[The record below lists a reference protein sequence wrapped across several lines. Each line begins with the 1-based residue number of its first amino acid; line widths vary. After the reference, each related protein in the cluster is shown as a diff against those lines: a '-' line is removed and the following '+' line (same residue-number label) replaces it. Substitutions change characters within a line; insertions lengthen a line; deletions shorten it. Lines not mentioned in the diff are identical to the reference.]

1 MERKIVKDLYQEKE
15 ASTCPSFQ
23 RVDDMDE
30 ESLLQEMEE
39 AERLWEEEK
48 AAHPEVAEAME
59 KNAEEQFKKL
69 MKRIRAEEER
79 MEEIRIQTERCSQ
92 TTLEIQMEV
101 QQKQNQQRIWQKW
114 SRGNIKKV
122 AIIGVVIGALLGRG
136 MIYSVAKNGYKFM
149 VYPKDGKENVQI
161 RYNTNIEYNDDK
173 LEATYDWIAEQL
185 DIPVMMT
192 FYMPEEMYFLELEK
206 HETYAVIKFDFKGKR
221 IFLRQSKLLDAN
233 TISYVISDR
242 KTYHEVR
249 NDWINK
255 DLKVEENQLENGVIE
270 YSVVI
275 NNDVGVYYLTGVME
289 KEEFDRI
296 SENLVYR

>member
-30 ESLLQEMEE
+30 ESLLQEMDE

-101 QQKQNQQRIWQKW
+101 QQKHNQQRIWQKW

-136 MIYSVAKNGYKFM
+136 MIHSVAKNGYKFM

-161 RYNTNIEYNDDK
+161 WYNTDIEFINDELDN
-173 LEATYDWIAEQL
+173 AYDWIEKEL
-185 DIPVMMT
+185 DIPVLMT
-192 FYMPEEMYFLELEK
+192 FYMPEEMTFFEFEK
-206 HETYAVIKFDFKGKR
+206 HETYAIIKFDYKGKR
-221 IFLRQSKLLDAN
+221 IYLRESKLMETN

-242 KTYHEVR
+242 KNYHEVR

-255 DLKVEENQLENGVIE
+255 DLMVEENRLENGIVE

-275 NNDVGVYYLTGVME
+275 DNDEAVYYLAGVME

>member
-161 RYNTNIEYNDDK
+161 WYNTDIEFINDELDN
-173 LEATYDWIAEQL
+173 AYDWIEKEL
-185 DIPVMMT
+185 DIPVLMLNYLPDT
-192 FYMPEEMYFLELEK
+192 INLLGFDCYERFI
-206 HETYAVIKFDFKGKR
+206 VIKFEYKGKK
-221 IFLRQSKLLDAN
+221 IYLRESKLAEED
-233 TISYVISDR
+233 TISAVLSDR
-242 KTYHEVR
+242 NVYHNVR

-255 DLKVEENQLENGVIE
+255 DLQIEENQLENGVVE

-275 NNDVGVYYLTGVME
+275 DNEKGVYYLAGVME
-289 KEEFDRI
+289 KDEFDRI
-296 SENLVYR
+296 SENLIYR

>member
-1 MERKIVKDLYQEKE
+1 MKDLYQEKE

>member
-1 MERKIVKDLYQEKE
+1 MKDLYQEKE

-161 RYNTNIEYNDDK
+161 WYNTDIGYNSDELDN
-173 LEATYDWIAEQL
+173 AYDWVSQEL
-185 DIPVMMT
+185 DIPVLT
-192 FYMPEEMYFLELEK
+192 LFYIPEEMIFLELEK
-206 HETYAVIKFDFKGKR
+206 HETYAVIKLEYKGK
-221 IFLRQSKLLDAN
+221 IIYLRESKLLNAN

-242 KTYHEVR
+242 KSYHEVR

-255 DLKVEENQLENGVIE
+255 DLIVEENLLENGIVE
-270 YSVVI
+270 YSAVI
-275 NNDVGVYYLTGVME
+275 DNDSGVYYLSGVME
-289 KEEFDRI
+289 KDEFDRI

>member
-79 MEEIRIQTERCSQ
+79 MEENRIQTERCSQ
-92 TTLEIQMEV
+92 TTLEIQVEV

-136 MIYSVAKNGYKFM
+136 MIHSVAKNGYKFM

-161 RYNTNIEYNDDK
+161 WYNTDIGYNSDELDN
-173 LEATYDWIAEQL
+173 AYDWVSQEL
-185 DIPVMMT
+185 DIPVLT
-192 FYMPEEMYFLELEK
+192 LFYIPEEMIFLELEK
-206 HETYAVIKFDFKGKR
+206 HETYAVIKLEYKGK
-221 IFLRQSKLLDAN
+221 IIYLRESKLLNAN

-242 KTYHEVR
+242 KSYHEVR

-255 DLKVEENQLENGVIE
+255 DLIVEENLLENGIVE
-270 YSVVI
+270 YSAVI
-275 NNDVGVYYLTGVME
+275 DNDSGVYYLSGVME
-289 KEEFDRI
+289 KDEFDRI

>member
-1 MERKIVKDLYQEKE
+1 MKDLYQENE

-23 RVDDMDE
+23 RGDDMDE
-30 ESLLQEMEE
+30 KSLLWDMEE

-59 KNAEEQFKKL
+59 KSAEEQFEKL

-79 MEEIRIQTERCSQ
+79 MEENRIQTERCSQ

-101 QQKQNQQRIWQKW
+101 QQKQRKQRIWQKW

-122 AIIGVVIGALLGRG
+122 AIIGVVIGALLGREA
-136 MIYSVAKNGYKFM
+136 IHSVAKNGYKFM

-161 RYNTNIEYNDDK
+161 RYNTNIGYNDDK

-206 HETYAVIKFDFKGKR
+206 HETYAVIKFDYKGKR
-221 IFLRQSKLLDAN
+221 IFLRQSKLLNAN

-275 NNDVGVYYLTGVME
+275 NNDVGVYYLAGVME

>member
-1 MERKIVKDLYQEKE
+1 MKDLYQEKE

-79 MEEIRIQTERCSQ
+79 MEENRIQTERCSQ
-92 TTLEIQMEV
+92 TTLEIQVEV

-136 MIYSVAKNGYKFM
+136 MIHSVAKNGYKFM

-161 RYNTNIEYNDDK
+161 WYNTDIGYNSDELDN
-173 LEATYDWIAEQL
+173 AYDWVSQEL
-185 DIPVMMT
+185 DIPVLT
-192 FYMPEEMYFLELEK
+192 LFYIPEEMIFLELEK
-206 HETYAVIKFDFKGKR
+206 HETYAVIKLEYKGK
-221 IFLRQSKLLDAN
+221 IIYLRESKLLNAN

-242 KTYHEVR
+242 KSYHEVR

-255 DLKVEENQLENGVIE
+255 DLIVEENLLENGIVE
-270 YSVVI
+270 YSAVI
-275 NNDVGVYYLTGVME
+275 DNDSGVYYLSGVME
-289 KEEFDRI
+289 KDEFDRI

>member
-1 MERKIVKDLYQEKE
+1 MKDLYQEKE

-136 MIYSVAKNGYKFM
+136 MIHSVAKNGYKFM

-161 RYNTNIEYNDDK
+161 WYNTDIGYNSDELDN
-173 LEATYDWIAEQL
+173 AYDWVSQEL
-185 DIPVMMT
+185 DIPVLT
-192 FYMPEEMYFLELEK
+192 LFYIPEEMIFLELEK
-206 HETYAVIKFDFKGKR
+206 HETYAVIKLEYKGK
-221 IFLRQSKLLDAN
+221 IIYLRESKLLNAN

-242 KTYHEVR
+242 KSYHEVR

-255 DLKVEENQLENGVIE
+255 DLIVEENLLENGIVE
-270 YSVVI
+270 YSAVI
-275 NNDVGVYYLTGVME
+275 DNDSGVYYLSGVME
-289 KEEFDRI
+289 KDEFDRI

>member
-1 MERKIVKDLYQEKE
+1 
-15 ASTCPSFQ
+15 
-23 RVDDMDE
+23 
-30 ESLLQEMEE
+30 
-39 AERLWEEEK
+39 
-48 AAHPEVAEAME
+48 
-59 KNAEEQFKKL
+59 
-69 MKRIRAEEER
+69 
-79 MEEIRIQTERCSQ
+79 
-92 TTLEIQMEV
+92 
-101 QQKQNQQRIWQKW
+101 
-114 SRGNIKKV
+114 
-122 AIIGVVIGALLGRG
+122 
-136 MIYSVAKNGYKFM
+136 M

-161 RYNTNIEYNDDK
+161 RYNTNIGYNDDK

-206 HETYAVIKFDFKGKR
+206 HETYAVIKFDYKGKR
-221 IFLRQSKLLDAN
+221 IFLRQSKLLNAN

-275 NNDVGVYYLTGVME
+275 NNDVGVYYLAGVME